1 MKLWSLY
8 SEKRKFSAFSYLIV
22 QLTSAKLCPLIKDD
36 KRDILL
42 LWSPLSP
49 NMNEVTALHLGH
61 SFLLTKPFSSFN
73 LLINAV
79 ILLLNC
85 LVLILHL
92 YIHFLSLRHHFSLLK
107 HYLDLYITDT
117 ALKVS

>member
-1 MKLWSLY
+1 MEGY
-8 SEKRKFSAFSYLIV
+8 SPIHTFYSFMIFS
-22 QLTSAKLCPLIKDD
+22 
-36 KRDILL
+36 
-42 LWSPLSP
+42 
-49 NMNEVTALHLGH
+49 
-61 SFLLTKPFSSFN
+61 

-85 LVLILHL
+85 LVLILNKFYSFVIFCWLINAVILLLNCLVLIL
-92 YIHFLSLRHHFSLLK
+92 YLLTFSLLK